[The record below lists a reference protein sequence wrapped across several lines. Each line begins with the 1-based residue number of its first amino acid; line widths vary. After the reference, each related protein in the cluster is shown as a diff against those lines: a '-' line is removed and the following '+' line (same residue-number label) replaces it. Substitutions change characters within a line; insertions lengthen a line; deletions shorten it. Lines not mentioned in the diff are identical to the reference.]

1 MKNYATLSFVAA
13 FAVSASLLFYAC
25 SKQAD
30 QTFATRVVISDNIG
44 IPNGINYCGTP
55 AELALTAGQS
65 INAGN
70 LIIGNDAANYY
81 FTYSTI
87 MGWKLEEVHLR
98 IDCKTGSDCPQL
110 SNKELA
116 PGSFPYQQIFNR
128 DPGTDFSL
136 LQDTYTFTIPKS
148 ALGTCTCF
156 CIYAHAVV
164 VRDDGSAGGETQTA
178 WGGEYI
184 NPDKGKWYGVAS
196 YCYQECQPLENP
208 GFNSYRQGDWAEDA
222 NGYNAGTYLDEKFS
236 ICFPSGLTIGCPGG
250 GYSLTLTSPQAIRD
264 FLPQAAA
271 IRALDNNY
279 YNPAGDFSAL
289 WGELVAARLNVNF
302 DQCDPGFD
310 SSNCQLADNIFTY
323 GPFAGKT
330 VWKEVKIA

>member
-98 IDCKTGSDCPQL
+98 IDCKLGSSRRRANIWRL
-110 SNKELA
+110 V
-116 PGSFPYQQIFNR
+116 
-128 DPGTDFSL
+128 SL
-136 LQDTYTFTIPKS
+136 E
-148 ALGTCTCF
+148 
-156 CIYAHAVV
+156 
-164 VRDDGSAGGETQTA
+164 R
-178 WGGEYI
+178 
-184 NPDKGKWYGVAS
+184 
-196 YCYQECQPLENP
+196 
-208 GFNSYRQGDWAEDA
+208 
-222 NGYNAGTYLDEKFS
+222 
-236 ICFPSGLTIGCPGG
+236 
-250 GYSLTLTSPQAIRD
+250 
-264 FLPQAAA
+264 
-271 IRALDNNY
+271 
-279 YNPAGDFSAL
+279 
-289 WGELVAARLNVNF
+289 
-302 DQCDPGFD
+302 
-310 SSNCQLADNIFTY
+310 
-323 GPFAGKT
+323 
-330 VWKEVKIA
+330 